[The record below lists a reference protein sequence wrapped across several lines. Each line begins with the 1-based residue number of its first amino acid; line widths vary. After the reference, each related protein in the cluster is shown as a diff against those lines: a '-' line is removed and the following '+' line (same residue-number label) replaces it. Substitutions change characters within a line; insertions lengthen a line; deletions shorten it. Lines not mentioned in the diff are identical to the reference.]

1 MIKNF
6 YQFNEN
12 ILQKLTLYHGTSNNT
27 ANYLIENGWIPRKIG
42 SGGNMG
48 NPRYLYVTTEPE
60 DARWFSNQIGEDTVV
75 EIKDIPLDFL
85 RPDPEDEA
93 GFTMKELLNRKGLP
107 SKFIIIKELDK
118 KHFRIYEN

>member
-27 ANYLIENGWIPRKIG
+27 ANYLIENGWIPREIG

-48 NPRYLYVTTEPE
+48 L
-60 DARWFSNQIGEDTVV
+60 
-75 EIKDIPLDFL
+75 
-85 RPDPEDEA
+85 
-93 GFTMKELLNRKGLP
+93 
-107 SKFIIIKELDK
+107 
-118 KHFRIYEN
+118 

>member
-1 MIKNF
+1 MN
-6 YQFNEN
+6 
-12 ILQKLTLYHGTSNNT
+12 
-27 ANYLIENGWIPRKIG
+27 
-42 SGGNMG
+42 G